1 MYHVE
6 PSWSQQIGKEHKAY
20 VLMTDK
26 SYGNLSINQEKETLH
41 GRQEGLVGKP
51 WAYLEQ
57 VHGNSVIEITRAGE
71 FQGTKGDALVTS
83 CVDIPL
89 SVQVAD
95 CAPVALFSEEGVL
108 GVVHAGWRGV
118 HSDVIG
124 KTCFEMN
131 KLGQAPSIAIVGP
144 CIYPENYEFDR
155 NDLAALEKTFGVGIK
170 SKTKYGRPALD
181 LPAMV
186 RLALSKNGVK
196 NVTYLDGCTADSEHF
211 WSHRANCD
219 QERQAMVAWIGNN

>member
-1 MYHVE
+1 MGSVKK
-6 PSWSQQIGKEHKAY
+6 IFKKATK
-20 VLMTDK
+20 VIKKPISKITKGIARGVAKVAK
-26 SYGNLSINQEKETLH
+26 SVMKG
-41 GRQEGLVGKP
+41 VGKLNAKLGP
-51 WAYLEQ
+51 IGMIAMSIAMPYALGGLSSMTTAAMNSSN
-57 VHGNSVIEITRAGE
+57 VFLKAVGTVGNQIRLGYQAFNTGMSIAKKSIT
-71 FQGTKGDALVTS
+71 
-83 CVDIPL
+83 
-89 SVQVAD
+89 
-95 CAPVALFSEEGVL
+95 
-108 GVVHAGWRGV
+108 
-118 HSDVIG
+118 DVIG